1 MTRRRRGPPGQPNA
15 GALAVSHRLLR
26 ILIKT
31 IYYRDGGKVMAATLA
46 RDPALRVASR
56 ALLFDGPYVQ
66 DFDVSRDGR
75 RFLMIETRTPGLR
88 LVAVPNW
95 RSELRQLTSP
105 GKR

>member
-1 MTRRRRGPPGQPNA
+1 MTRCRRRTAGPA
-15 GALAVSHRLLR
+15 ERRRVSSIAQGLR

-46 RDPALRVASR
+46 RDPALRLASR
-56 ALLFDGPYVQ
+56 ALLFDGPYVR